1 MQNITKQSRTRT
13 IPKHNILSSLRLWYH
28 SRRPRSKIGQSHCKP
43 PIIASCCIYQWRFLA
58 ARWLDWTLWGCLGLK
73 RLAQKQVIKEPRIP
87 EYVWG
92 LSLPAS
98 LTDGC
103 SAESSEGF
111 ACASV
116 RRSPTVS
123 DSDLLLWDALGL
135 KSKRPSI
142 KVSDRQFAFDYSIC
156 RRSTIVSQWI
166 YTLWPRSQRALQSVS
181 SPVGRSTTSRSGIIC
196 THTYIYIYTL
206 RIIIVFKTAHI
217 DKLLIYRLYSLFI
230 SFLQYWKWQ
239 LLSNNGLRVSLL
251 APSHQKQNSTLAL
264 AFFALACCFA
274 SCAGLRFPLIV
285 HWFQPFVVHIL
296 VSKLSG

>member
-1 MQNITKQSRTRT
+1 MISQPKTKVKNRSISLQASNHCIMLHLSIT
-13 IPKHNILSSLRLWYH
+13 LF
-28 SRRPRSKIGQSHCKP
+28 G
-43 PIIASCCIYQWRFLA
+43 
-58 ARWLDWTLWGCLGLK
+58 TLWGCLGLK

-123 DSDLLLWDALGL
+123 DGDLLLWDALGL

-156 RRSTIVSQWI
+156 RHSTIVSLWI

-181 SPVGRSTTSRSGIIC
+181 SPVGRSTPSRSGIIC
-196 THTYIYIYTL
+196 TYIYIHY
-206 RIIIVFKTAHI
+206 V
-217 DKLLIYRLYSLFI
+217 
-230 SFLQYWKWQ
+230 
-239 LLSNNGLRVSLL
+239 
-251 APSHQKQNSTLAL
+251 
-264 AFFALACCFA
+264 
-274 SCAGLRFPLIV
+274 
-285 HWFQPFVVHIL
+285 
-296 VSKLSG
+296 